1 MQPPEKKRPKYRI
14 VSDGTELGTHLL
26 DADGAE
32 VDLCI
37 KSVKWEIAAGGGDAI
52 VTLELWDLP
61 VDVTGAAE
69 GVEPIAICASEGVVA
84 LETAALRRQIESE
97 RAHTRELRQEVT
109 RLHREIKQAAR
120 TPEGGDTD
128 GR

>member
-37 KSVKWEIAAGGGDAI
+37 KSVKWEIAAGGGNAI

-61 VDVTGAAE
+61 VDVVGTAADRSQHEAARQITKQPGVGATVTGAGE
-69 GVEPIAICASEGVVA
+69 LIVYPIAEDAP
-84 LETAALRRQIESE
+84 Q
-97 RAHTRELRQEVT
+97 
-109 RLHREIKQAAR
+109 
-120 TPEGGDTD
+120 GGDTD